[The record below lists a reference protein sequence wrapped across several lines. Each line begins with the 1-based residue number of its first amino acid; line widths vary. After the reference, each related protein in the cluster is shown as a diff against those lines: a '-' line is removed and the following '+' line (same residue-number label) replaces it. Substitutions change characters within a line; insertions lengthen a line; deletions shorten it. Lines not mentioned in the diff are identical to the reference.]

1 MRAREENLA
10 KTLQPL
16 RRIDIA
22 VIGRKSGRR
31 ISMPV
36 WHVVEKKYLYLLP
49 VNGTDTQW
57 FKNLLHNPAI
67 RVTVPASGSKEH
79 AARRTPRAG
88 IEFRAQT
95 LTAPKQVSAVI
106 RKFGRK
112 YKASVVKKLYSKF
125 DAAVRVPLP

>member
-1 MRAREENLA
+1 LCARNENLA
-10 KTLQPL
+10 KTLVPL

-36 WHVVEKKYLYLLP
+36 WLVVEKNVLYLLP

-57 FKNLLHNPAI
+57 FKNLLHNPMI
-67 RVTVPASGSKEH
+67 RV
-79 AARRTPRAG
+79 AARRGQWVELRAKP
-88 IEFRAQT
+88 T
-95 LTAPKQVSAVI
+95 TAPKQVSAVV
-106 RKFGRK
+106 RKFGHK

-125 DAAVRVPLP
+125 DAAVRVPLR